1 MVFGLTPPSTASQT
15 PAPLVDGFLMVSF
28 VVLMFVDPGEGY
40 GMTHNAI
47 FVVCVAT
54 FWFYVF
60 WDVTDFEVCPVVGT
74 NSCVVACEL

>member
-1 MVFGLTPPSTASQT
+1 MIGR
-15 PAPLVDGFLMVSF
+15 
-28 VVLMFVDPGEGY
+28 FVDPGEGY

-54 FWFYVF
+54 VPWFYVF

-74 NSCVVACEL
+74 NSRVVACER